1 MRLLASV
8 LRRFVQKGTLNI
20 VAADGR
26 RHLFEGKSPG
36 PCLTIRLHDRSL
48 HTRLALNPELY
59 AGEAYMNG
67 TLTFED
73 GSNVGDLMEL
83 FSVNRSGLAAH
94 GLQKL
99 LRQVRLGLRRWH
111 QANRFCKGRG
121 AFRTICFKPHPYS
134 TWGEA
139 ETIGRMARLR
149 GWRSVVVVS
158 STYHIFR
165 AKLLFRRCFAGRVDA
180 VGARPRLHDFVWKQ
194 NLVTDQRPDRRCSG

>member
-59 AGEAYMNG
+59 AGEAYING

-73 GSNVGDLMEL
+73 GSTLATLWSCFRSTEADLPRTGCR
-83 FSVNRSGLAAH
+83 NCYARSGW
-94 GLQKL
+94 
-99 LRQVRLGLRRWH
+99 V
-111 QANRFCKGRG
+111 
-121 AFRTICFKPHPYS
+121 
-134 TWGEA
+134 
-139 ETIGRMARLR
+139 
-149 GWRSVVVVS
+149 
-158 STYHIFR
+158 
-165 AKLLFRRCFAGRVDA
+165 
-180 VGARPRLHDFVWKQ
+180 
-194 NLVTDQRPDRRCSG
+194 

>member
-8 LRRFVQKGTLNI
+8 LTRFVQKGTLNI

-73 GSNVGDLMEL
+73 GSNVGDCKR
-83 FSVNRSGLAAH
+83 RS
-94 GLQKL
+94 K
-99 LRQVRLGLRRWH
+99 
-111 QANRFCKGRG
+111 NPSPK
-121 AFRTICFKPHPYS
+121 
-134 TWGEA
+134 
-139 ETIGRMARLR
+139 
-149 GWRSVVVVS
+149 
-158 STYHIFR
+158 
-165 AKLLFRRCFAGRVDA
+165 
-180 VGARPRLHDFVWKQ
+180 
-194 NLVTDQRPDRRCSG
+194 RPDRPVAPE